1 MSPLNGASGASQFAR
16 PNWIEVDLAAIPH
29 NIGIIRRL
37 VGPGTRIF
45 TTLKANGYGFGL
57 LKVAKT
63 VAAAGA
69 DAISLVAL
77 DDAVRVRQHGIGL
90 PILVFGGNLVTT
102 ESVEAARRFDLTLT
116 VHDQRSAA
124 IVVEAAGAPIK
135 VFVEVNAGGERLGVT
150 PAETLDVVR
159 RLTDCPGIEV
169 GGVYTHPGVPS
180 GEGAVECVEWQYDR
194 FLSALG
200 ELDHAGIKV
209 PLRMASSSKMLLMGD
224 RMVLNG
230 VDPGNLVFGLDPG
243 GPGRFDLDARCALTA
258 LRSRLIHCHR
268 PERTEFTQQAS
279 ISLRAGMRVG
289 VIPMGAS
296 DRLDELHCGH
306 VLVRGRRA
314 PILGKLSAEHAK
326 IDVTDIPD
334 AEPGDEVTIIGRQ
347 DGEAITIEDVT
358 RRRGGVAC
366 DVTEAL
372 PTGLPRVY
380 GDGPAA

>member
-1 MSPLNGASGASQFAR
+1 MSPLHGASGESQFAR
-16 PNWIEVDLAAIPH
+16 PNWIEVDLAAITH
-29 NIGIIRRL
+29 NIGVIRRL
-37 VGPGTRIF
+37 VGPETRIF

-57 LKVAKT
+57 LKAAKT

-90 PILVFGGNLVTT
+90 PILVFGGNLVSS
-102 ESVEAARRFDLTLT
+102 ESVEAARRFDLILT

-124 IVVEAAGAPIK
+124 VVAEAAGASIN
-135 VFVEVNAGGERLGVT
+135 VFVEVNTGGERLGVT
-150 PAETLDVVR
+150 PAETFDVVR
-159 RLTDCPGIEV
+159 RLTDRPGVEV

-180 GEGAVECVEWQYDR
+180 GEGAVECVKWQYDR
-194 FLSALG
+194 FLSVLG
-200 ELDHAGIKV
+200 ELDDAGLKV
-209 PLRMASSSKMLLMGD
+209 PLRMASSSKMLIMGD
-224 RMVLNG
+224 RMILNG

-243 GPGRFDLDARCALTA
+243 GPGRFDLDVRCALTA
-258 LRSRLIHCHR
+258 LRSRLIHCHQ
-268 PERTEFTQQAS
+268 PERTKFTQQAS
-279 ISLRAGMRVG
+279 IPLRAGMRVG

-296 DRLDELHCGH
+296 DRLEELHCGH

-334 AEPGDEVTIIGRQ
+334 AEPNDEVTIIGRQ
-347 DGEAITIEDVT
+347 DGEAITIKDVT
-358 RRRGGVAC
+358 RRRGGLPA

-380 GDGPAA
+380 GDEPAA